1 MFPTSRVLLY
11 LVLFTRLSHTQIFY
25 HRLNPVQLPESNL
38 SLFGLVQLLYS
49 CFISRHHSL
58 CHLLLIDLR
67 RDNRSE
73 GPTFLCYLS
82 LVSASG
88 PSGKHPLHGH
98 LRR

>member
-1 MFPTSRVLLY
+1 
-11 LVLFTRLSHTQIFY
+11 
-25 HRLNPVQLPESNL
+25 
-38 SLFGLVQLLYS
+38 
-49 CFISRHHSL
+49 L